1 MKIFGNILLAT
12 VLAGH
17 SAPKL
22 FFKRGYSMPMV
33 KHAGLT
39 SSELDQLPATPLEED
54 EQQKRG
60 YSMPFYKRGY
70 SMPFY

>member
-1 MKIFGNILLAT
+1 MKIFANILLAT

-17 SAPKL
+17 SVPNL
-22 FFKRGYSMPMV
+22 FFRRGYSMPMV
-33 KHAGLT
+33 KRAALNP
-39 SSELDQLPATPLEED
+39 SELVQLTATPLEED